1 MDTEKL
7 TVHLLF
13 FVEADQDLIK
23 KEKPILCLDTLN
35 YCFYSTIGFN
45 GIS

>member
-23 KEKPILCLDTLN
+23 KRKPYKILVS
-35 YCFYSTIGFN
+35 F
-45 GIS
+45 

>member
-23 KEKPILCLDTLN
+23 KESPIK
-35 YCFYSTIGFN
+35 F
-45 GIS
+45 